1 MDQAVERLD
10 ALMRKLIEADQTGAG
25 FEPLKVA
32 DELGSIRQLLFRAPT
47 VRRVE
52 GGQRHFRCNS
62 CGTIVH
68 GMQAPAVCPDCAGTT
83 FYEAD
88 LEQPNVES
96 GAG

>member
-10 ALMRKLIEADQTGAG
+10 ALMRKLIEADQTGVG

-32 DELGSIRQLLFRAPT
+32 DELGAIRQIMFRAPT
-47 VRRVE
+47 VRRAE
-52 GGQRHFRCNS
+52 GGQRHFRCDS
-62 CGTIVH
+62 CGTILH
-68 GMQAPAVCPDCAGTT
+68 GAQAPETCPDCGGRT